1 MTPHPRRTLVAA
13 GLFAASLLPWPAR
26 AQTLDGRVARV
37 TLDNGMR
44 FLLVRRGTAPVFSGV
59 LRFKVGGVDDR
70 SGETGMAHLFE
81 HMAFKGT
88 STIGT
93 RDAAHEAEVLD
104 AMDAVVRDLH
114 RELDRGERAERARLD
129 ALRAQLQDLIKREQ
143 DLVVKDE
150 FMQILTNNGAEGLN
164 ASTGEDL
171 TTYVVSLPSNRLELW
186 CLLESARLRDP
197 VLREFYTERDVVMEE
212 RRFRIENQP
221 QGRLYEQLLLAAFGA
236 HPYRVSTVGWMSD
249 LDRLT
254 RPQAEAFHR
263 TYYAPGNAVGVLV
276 GDVDKARAEALL
288 RKYFG
293 GLPAGPPPPA
303 VPTTEPR
310 QSGEH
315 RVNVEFDAEPQLLIG
330 FHKPTWPDPD
340 DPVFDVIDSVLTSGR
355 TSRLFRRLVVETRI
369 ATNVYSF
376 EAPGNRYPNLF
387 VVGAEPRSPHT
398 AAEVETAILAELRRL
413 GEEPVTEREILKVRN
428 ELEASFLYPLRSN
441 MGLASELSRYEILT
455 GDWKGLTDFYAAVR
469 QVTPARVQEVA
480 QRAFVPSNRT
490 VAVLVK
496 PAAGAR
502 PEGATGKGR

>member
-1 MTPHPRRTLVAA
+1 MIRGPRRTLVAA
-13 GLFAASLLPWPAR
+13 GLFAASLLPSPAR
-26 AQTLDGRVARV
+26 AQSLEGRVTRL

-44 FLLVRRGTAPVFSGV
+44 FLVVRRGTAPVFSGI
-59 LRFKVGGVDDR
+59 LRFKAGGVDDQ

-93 RDAAHEAEVLD
+93 RDAAREGEVLD

-114 RELDRGERAERARLD
+114 RELDRGEHADRARLD
-129 ALRAQLQDLIKREQ
+129 ALRARLQELIKREQ

-212 RRFRIENQP
+212 RRYRIENQP

-236 HPYRVSTVGWMSD
+236 HPYRVPTVGWMSD

-263 TYYAPGNAVGVLV
+263 TYYAPGNAVGALV
-276 GDVDKARAEALL
+276 GDVDKAQAEALL

-293 GLPAGPPPPA
+293 GLTPGPPPPTVA
-303 VPTTEPR
+303 TAEPR
-310 QSGEH
+310 QIGEH
-315 RVNVEFDAEPQLLIG
+315 RVSVEFDAEPQLLIA

-340 DPVFDVIDSVLTSGR
+340 DPVFDVLDSVLTSGR
-355 TSRLFRRLVVETRI
+355 TSRLFRRLVVDTRI
-369 ATNVYSF
+369 ATSVYSF

-387 VVGAEPRSPHT
+387 VIGAEPRSPHT
-398 AAEVETAILAELRRL
+398 AAEVETAILAELQRL
-413 GEEPVTEREILKVRN
+413 REEPVTEREMQKVRN

-469 QVTPARVQEVA
+469 QVTPARVLEVA
-480 QRAFVPSNRT
+480 KRAFVPSNRT
-490 VAVLVK
+490 VATLVK
-496 PAAGAR
+496 PAAAAR
-502 PEGATGKGR
+502 PEGAAGKGR